1 MKNRICITSLAA
13 LILLAFPA
21 LAFAQPDR
29 AQTIRPTAPVAQL
42 PPKNKRF
49 AIVIGIDKYSDA
61 QISAL
66 KGAERDA
73 KTLADALVQYAG
85 FPADQVTLLA
95 TSEPDARQPRRST
108 ILRRLSNLR
117 GLVPKDG
124 LLLIAFA
131 GHGMERGGK
140 VFLLPTDAI
149 SSNDVALLE
158 DTAISVDRMRELIRA
173 TGVKQVMFILDS
185 CRNDPASGR
194 SDTPNLM
201 TDAYRKAFDFTA
213 RNTEVEAFVTLYA
226 ATVGQRAYE
235 YDEMKQGYFTWALVE
250 GLKGKAANDK
260 GEITLGGLKRYLEDT
275 VPRLVHRDLGADR
288 AQRPFA
294 TVEGYK
300 AEDLVL
306 AVTNKPATTAALPA
320 NKPTDPRQ
328 DPNSTS
334 IYDSLQV
341 QRKKPPQAQNN
352 TDDKED
358 KYQALQLDPKKV
370 GAASTPS
377 SSLSLKPLPV
387 VLAQRDLNIAMDGLI
402 VEFRTASWELTA
414 NGKKALTAA
423 AKFIKDHPNVVVEIG
438 VHTDNKGDR
447 VSNLSFSQK
456 RAGACVAFLLEFG
469 INPQRLVANG
479 YGDARPIASNDT
491 EEGRAKNR
499 RTELKILRVDQ

>member
-1 MKNRICITSLAA
+1 MKYRLLITLLVA
-13 LILLAFPA
+13 LILQAFSA
-21 LAFAQPDR
+21 LALAQPDR

-42 PPKNKRF
+42 PAKNKRF
-49 AIVIGIDKYSDA
+49 AVVIGIDKYSDA

-73 KTLADALVQYAG
+73 KTMADALVQYAG

-149 SSNDVALLE
+149 SSNDVSLLE

-185 CRNDPASGR
+185 CRNDPAAGR

-201 TDAYRKAFDFTA
+201 TDAYRKAFDFSA
-213 RNTEVEAFVTLYA
+213 RNSEVEAFVTLYA

-235 YDEMKQGYFTWALVE
+235 YDEMRQGYFTWALVE
-250 GLKGKAANDK
+250 GLKGKAANER

-288 AQRPFA
+288 VQRPFA
-294 TVEGYK
+294 TIEGYK

-306 AVTNKPATTAALPA
+306 AVTAKPAATVALPP
-320 NKPTDPRQ
+320 NFSIYKPPAKPPETKPG
-328 DPNSTS
+328 NSTA
-334 IYDSLQV
+334 IYDS
-341 QRKKPPQAQNN
+341 
-352 TDDKED
+352 
-358 KYQALQLDPKKV
+358 LQLDPKKP
-370 GAASTPS
+370 TPNAGNS
-377 SSLSLKPLPV
+377 PSQSLSLKPLPI
-387 VLAQRDLNIAMDGLI
+387 VLAQRDLSTAMEGKIIEYLSG
-402 VEFRTASWELTA
+402 TATLNQ
-414 NGKKALTAA
+414 NGKDALKTAA
-423 AKFIKDHPNVVVEIG
+423 RFIKDHPNIVIEVA
-438 VHTDNKGDR
+438 VHTDNKG
-447 VSNLSFSQK
+447 NLLANWELSRK
-456 RAGACVAFLLEFG
+456 RAEACVAYLLEYG
-469 INPQRLVANG
+469 IRPERLIAKG
-479 YGDARPIASNDT
+479 YGDSRPIASNDT
-491 EEGRAKNR
+491 EVGRAKNR
-499 RTELKILRVDQ
+499 RTELTVVKVNE